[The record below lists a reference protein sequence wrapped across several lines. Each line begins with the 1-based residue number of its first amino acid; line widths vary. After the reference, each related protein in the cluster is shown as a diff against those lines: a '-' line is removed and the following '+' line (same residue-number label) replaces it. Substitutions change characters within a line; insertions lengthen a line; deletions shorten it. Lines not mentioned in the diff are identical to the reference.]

1 MDINTVLLFLIL
13 VALVG
18 GGSAVTGI
26 LKGVFYAGAIGVGLY
41 VLFRILTLTYRGL
54 AWGSAQS
61 MRGASWFFDQT
72 LIGRGIT
79 LSLRKALQAATW
91 FFNQKWMAFVAMILA
106 LAAWGW
112 LQDFLK

>member
-18 GGSAVTGI
+18 GGSAVTGV

-41 VLFRILTLTYRGL
+41 VLFKMFVLTYRGL
-54 AWGSAQS
+54 AWTSGQS
-61 MRGASWFFDQT
+61 LRGLAWFFDQT

-79 LSLRKALQAATW
+79 LILRKVLQGATW
-91 FFNQKWMAFVAMILA
+91 FFDQKWMAFAAMVLA

-112 LQDFLK
+112 IASLFE